1 MDVWIVSLRGSEDI
15 QLEFR
20 ALLGPP
26 EVSVGA
32 VEAYVLGASSP
43 ASAAQSLEAAA
54 LVLGQGT
61 AAATCTRADKSSA
74 EIYDV
79 AFALAL
85 AGAPGEFL
93 LNRPAALALAPFVLF
108 TRPKTRAGWRLP
120 TAAVALADAPRQRV
134 TCRAAAWSLP
144 EAPRF
149 IGRDD
154 ALQQLLD
161 AVETAA
167 EQSPAPPVVLRAAE
181 ASGATRLVLEAAALA
196 GATLVRHV
204 AHAHE
209 LERPPSDGALAALA
223 FTQTFERL
231 RGSERPRPPWLL
243 VELVGSPSAE
253 RLAAFFDALR
263 VKYPTLTVIARVAP
277 EAVVPWDDPTITVSL
292 GPLSPEAAR
301 DLVRSM
307 LGDRAEDA
315 LVELLVRR
323 HGSPQALVTAVRAAV
338 AEGVARRESDASG
351 RVWRARPR
359 RLVRARSLDRAD
371 DRSRVRSLYARHL
384 AALDPPTRRA
394 FTLACCLGDD
404 ADEHALRAL
413 LRAVL
418 GQPESFDALRAHGLL
433 TVIQGRV
440 DLGASR
446 LAAVQVD
453 VSLVA
458 RVDRLRHAGAL
469 DLLALAEKA
478 LGVRHRD
485 APLAVVRA
493 ARGALKAGD
502 RAVAV
507 RLLAACGEPPSPEHA
522 KVFTQASRAV
532 AAALGP
538 VVQLAARTISGVIP
552 AVATLTPDELERM
565 ATLRESRGDDDSA
578 ERLRALAALLRGDA
592 IPALRLAAEPRT
604 ARDHLLRALAHARG
618 GRMMAAVRDAVTA
631 LARARRAGDSPGE
644 SASLALLASLY
655 TALGRSEEASELA
668 RRVRAR

>member
-1 MDVWIVSLRGSEDI
+1 MDVWVVSLRGSEDI

-26 EVSVGA
+26 EVSFGA
-32 VEAYVLGASSP
+32 VAAYVLEASSP
-43 ASAAQSLEAAA
+43 ASAAQSLEAAV
-54 LVLGQGT
+54 LVLGQGS
-61 AAATCTRADKSSA
+61 AAAACARVGRAPA
-74 EIYDV
+74 EVYDA

-108 TRPKTRAGWRLP
+108 TRPKTRPGWRLP

-144 EAPRF
+144 ETPRF
-149 IGRDD
+149 LGRED
-154 ALQQLLD
+154 ALQELLD

-167 EQSPAPPVVLRAAE
+167 EQSPAPPVVLRAPP

-204 AHAHE
+204 THAHE
-209 LERPPSDGALAALA
+209 LDRPPSDDALAALA

-231 RGSERPRPPWLL
+231 RSSERPRPPWLL
-243 VELVGSPSAE
+243 IELVGPARPE
-253 RLAAFFDALR
+253 HTAAFFDALR
-263 VKYPTLTVIARVAP
+263 AKYPTLTVIARVAP
-277 EAVVPWDDPTITVSL
+277 EVSVPWEDPTLTVSL
-292 GPLSPEAAR
+292 GPLAPGAAR
-301 DLVRSM
+301 DLVRAM
-307 LGDRAEDA
+307 LGDRADDA
-315 LVELLVRR
+315 LVDLLVRR
-323 HGSPQALVTAVRAAV
+323 GGAPQALVTAVRAAV

-351 RVWRARPR
+351 RVWRTRPR
-359 RLVRARSLDRAD
+359 RLVRARSLDVAS
-371 DRSRVRSLYARHL
+371 DRVRSRSLYARHL

-394 FTLACCLGDD
+394 FTLACSLGDD
-404 ADEHALRAL
+404 VDEYALRAL
-413 LRAVL
+413 LRVVL

-433 TVIQGRV
+433 TVIQSRV

-446 LAAVQVD
+446 VATVPVD
-453 VSLVA
+453 VALVA
-458 RVDRLRHAGAL
+458 RVDRLRRAGAL

-478 LGVRHRD
+478 LTVRHRD

-522 KVFTQASRAV
+522 RVFAQASRAV
-532 AAALGP
+532 ATAIGP
-538 VVQLAARTISGVIP
+538 VVQLTARTISGVTP

-631 LARARRAGDSPGE
+631 LTRARRAGDSSGE